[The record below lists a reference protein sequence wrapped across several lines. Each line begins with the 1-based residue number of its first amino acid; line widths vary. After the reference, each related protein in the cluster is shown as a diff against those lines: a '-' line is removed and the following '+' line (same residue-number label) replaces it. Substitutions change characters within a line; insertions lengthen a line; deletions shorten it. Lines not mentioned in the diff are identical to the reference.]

1 MCSRSDLN
9 SPNPRVALSAIHYL
23 ASKPRSGGQCIC
35 CIHMLV
41 PSMMMVWYS
50 NDGLCKAKVHVCM
63 MTLPIALPPPDQ
75 YHSSHLKI
83 VLIGCE
89 LSMRH

>member
-1 MCSRSDLN
+1 MCAFTCL
-9 SPNPRVALSAIHYL
+9 LSAVHSCLRKELFPDLLY
-23 ASKPRSGGQCIC
+23 GGEAQL
-35 CIHMLV
+35 MAQA
-41 PSMMMVWYS
+41 S